1 MYQKALLILKGK
13 ESLMKLTNFQL
24 TNYKFVFKNNEFFEC
39 ISDHF
44 DNAVF
49 LVEGSHI
56 FRDLKYTANDLMYV
70 EERKVKYNI

>member
-13 ESLMKLTNFQL
+13 EYQMKLTNFQL

-56 FRDLKYTANDLMYV
+56 FRDLKYTANDLMYL

>member
-13 ESLMKLTNFQL
+13 EYQMKLTNFQL

-56 FRDLKYTANDLMYV
+56 FRDLKYTANDLLFV
-70 EERKVKYNI
+70 DLERK

>member
-13 ESLMKLTNFQL
+13 EYQMKLTNFQL

-44 DNAVF
+44 DNAML
-49 LVEGSHI
+49 LVESSHI
-56 FRDLKYTANDLMYV
+56 TRDLKYTANDLLFV
-70 EERKVKYNI
+70 EERAVKYNI

>member
-1 MYQKALLILKGK
+1 MYLKALSILKGK
-13 ESLMKLTNFQL
+13 ESQMKLTNFQL

>member
-1 MYQKALLILKGK
+1 
-13 ESLMKLTNFQL
+13 MKLTNFQL

-44 DNAVF
+44 DNAML
-49 LVEGSHI
+49 LVESSHI
-56 FRDLKYTANDLMYV
+56 TRDLKYTANDLMYV

>member
-1 MYQKALLILKGK
+1 
-13 ESLMKLTNFQL
+13 MKLTNFQL
-24 TNYKFVFKNNEFFEC
+24 TNYKFVFKNNQFFEC

>member
-1 MYQKALLILKGK
+1 MYLKVLSILKGK
-13 ESLMKLTNFQL
+13 ESQMKLTNFQL

>member
-13 ESLMKLTNFQL
+13 EYQMKLTNFQL

-56 FRDLKYTANDLMYV
+56 VRDLKYTANDLMYV

>member
-1 MYQKALLILKGK
+1 MYQKAFLILKEK
-13 ESLMKLTNFQL
+13 EYQMKLTNFQL

>member
-1 MYQKALLILKGK
+1 MYQKALSILKGK
-13 ESLMKLTNFQL
+13 ESQMKLTNFQL

-44 DNAVF
+44 DNAML
-49 LVEGSHI
+49 LVEASHI
-56 FRDLKYTANDLMYV
+56 TRDLKYTADDLLIV

>member
-13 ESLMKLTNFQL
+13 EYQMKLTNFQL

>member
-1 MYQKALLILKGK
+1 MYLKVLSILKGK

>member
-13 ESLMKLTNFQL
+13 EYQMKLTNFQL

-49 LVEGSHI
+49 LVDGSHI

>member
-13 ESLMKLTNFQL
+13 EYLMKLTNFRL
-24 TNYKFVFKNNEFFEC
+24 TNYKFVFKNIEFFEC

>member
-1 MYQKALLILKGK
+1 MYQKALLILKEK
-13 ESLMKLTNFQL
+13 EYQMKLTNFQL
-24 TNYKFVFKNNEFFEC
+24 TNYKFVFKNNQFFEC

-56 FRDLKYTANDLMYV
+56 FRDLKYTANDLIYV

>member
-13 ESLMKLTNFQL
+13 EYQMKLTNFQL
-24 TNYKFVFKNNEFFEC
+24 TNYKFVFKNNQFFEC

>member
-1 MYQKALLILKGK
+1 MYQKALLILKEK
-13 ESLMKLTNFQL
+13 EYQMKLTNFQL
-24 TNYKFVFKNNEFFEC
+24 TNYKFVFKNNQFFEC

>member
-1 MYQKALLILKGK
+1 MYLKVLSILKGK
-13 ESLMKLTNFQL
+13 ESQMKLTNFQL

-44 DNAVF
+44 DNAML

>member
-1 MYQKALLILKGK
+1 MYQKALLILKEK
-13 ESLMKLTNFQL
+13 EYQMKLTNFQL